1 MRDSDGLI
9 LEKNLLGCGKE
20 EISGVEELLGG
31 RVLRLFVESLGGE
44 AYCDSDALCI
54 KQSFRLKGKKI
65 M

>member
-1 MRDSDGLI
+1 MRDSDALI
-9 LEKNLLGCGKE
+9 LEKNLLGCDKE
-20 EISGVEELLGG
+20 ETSRVEELLRGT
-31 RVLRLFVESLGGE
+31 VLKLFVDSLGGE